1 MKAWDFSRLSVGIT
15 YRFDIKKALIS
26 QLGALLA
33 LVITVIS
40 DKHPPFG
47 DEPYELLSST
57 TVLLLINVGILV
69 YTLMTL
75 GSSTIKLFPSMMI
88 YDSRSKQ
95 IRLDFARV
103 TRLEVVNKSNL
114 QFYVLNYS
122 GKEEPGL
129 KIKNV
134 MTYKDSKQLLEF
146 LRYILKDKFT
156 QRAVN
161 YNDGKK
167 FKAFNIGPKN

>member
-1 MKAWDFSRLSVGIT
+1 MKSWDFSRLSVGIT

-33 LVITVIS
+33 LVMTMIS
-40 DKHPPFG
+40 DKHFPFG
-47 DEPYELLSST
+47 DEPIELFSST
-57 TVLLLINVGILV
+57 TILILINVGILT

-75 GSSTIKLFPSMMI
+75 GSSTIKLFPSMLI
-88 YDSRSKQ
+88 YDSRTKQ
-95 IRLDFARV
+95 VRLDFARV

-114 QFYVLNYS
+114 QFYVLNYA

-134 MTYKDSKQLLEF
+134 MAYKDSKQLLEF
-146 LRYILKDKFT
+146 LRYILKEKFV
-156 QRAVN
+156 QRAISF
-161 YNDGKK
+161 NDRKK
-167 FKAFNIGPKN
+167 FKAFNIGTKN